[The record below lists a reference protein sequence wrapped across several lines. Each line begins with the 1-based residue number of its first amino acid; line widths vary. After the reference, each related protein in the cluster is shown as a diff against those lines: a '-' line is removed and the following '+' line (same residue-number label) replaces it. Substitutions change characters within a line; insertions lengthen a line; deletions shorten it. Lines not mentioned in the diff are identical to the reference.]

1 MRALRAQL
9 ASVHFTHARGAPTVI
24 VGTFKDTMPSPAD
37 WQSVDG
43 VLADII
49 DTAGKELNVQ
59 GNRAESLR
67 FFPVNNRLGCADPSV
82 LRLRQVIDKAVR
94 ADPKNY
100 VEQPIPLQW
109 LRVHDELR
117 RRARDTPHWDTVRK
131 VSLCPEHLGVAVPD
145 VDLLLRLLHELGV
158 VPHYDEAGLR
168 HTVFRTQWLVDR
180 FSASPVLGH
189 GQRVGAPPPSPP

>member
-1 MRALRAQL
+1 M
-9 ASVHFTHARGAPTVI
+9 
-24 VGTFKDTMPSPAD
+24 
-37 WQSVDG
+37 
-43 VLADII
+43 
-49 DTAGKELNVQ
+49 
-59 GNRAESLR
+59 
-67 FFPVNNRLGCADPSV
+67 

-117 RRARDTPHWDTVRK
+117 RRARDTPHWDTSEVRAFARDT
-131 VSLCPEHLGVAVPD
+131 LGVAVPD

-158 VPHYDEAGLR
+158 VLHYDEAGLR
-168 HTVFRTQWLVDR
+168 HTVFLDPQVVGGPVFPRH
-180 FSASPVLGH
+180 PVLGH